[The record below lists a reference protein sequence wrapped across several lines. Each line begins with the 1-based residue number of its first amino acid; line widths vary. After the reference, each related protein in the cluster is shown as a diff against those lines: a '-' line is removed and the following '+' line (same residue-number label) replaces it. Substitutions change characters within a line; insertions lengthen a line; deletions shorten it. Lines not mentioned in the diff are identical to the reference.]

1 MPGIPINELATLDQP
16 MENNDLNTY
25 FPVVY
30 TNGITYKSTINKI
43 FFDGAVKTNVISDSA
58 VTNIKIS
65 DNAITST
72 KISNNSITTNKI
84 DNDAITS
91 EKLNS
96 QAGSE
101 AVTADV
107 IRNGAITT
115 AKLDNT
121 IGSEAVTTDVIR
133 NGAITTAKLNTT
145 SFEQAVSTETIR
157 NCAVTTDKLN
167 RAVGNEAV
175 TTDTIRAGAVT
186 PSKTSFLNNNIS
198 INDTNILISNGIKF
212 NSVTPTGDICVKNTG
227 EISIKPGVVTSSEIA
242 ANAVTTDK
250 ILDGSVTPAK
260 LSQAS
265 VGTGNICNNAV
276 GTSQLADNSVTTSIL
291 NKTANNQAVTTDTIR
306 DAAVTSSKI
315 ATGAVITESISDYN
329 VTTVKIQDGGVTT
342 RKIATGAIGSNE
354 IASGAVIGSKI
365 PDNTIDNNKINNS
378 CNYTINGLTITSP
391 NLGINNVGYKFPPSA
406 TDGRFLQH
414 TSGGNL
420 EWVLPSN
427 FEPQA
432 GAVVLNKVLP
442 VGTILPYSSTTL
454 PEDGKFLPCDGTERL
469 INDFP
474 ELAAILGNTYGDPSS
489 SGKFKLPNL
498 SGRVPIGN
506 GTGNDGTDSCAFT
519 LGTSG
524 GKYNHTLSIEEMPS
538 HRHGGILPA
547 GSKGDILNG
556 FDVDNPKS
564 GAAGSTYEKFTKY
577 AGGAGSN
584 ATGTLISAGATQ
596 AHNNIQPYTVTKY
609 IIKAIPDEVIQYNM
623 NIGPG
628 LSALNASGGQ
638 TASIDLSSSEIGLK
652 VSDDFQFDG
661 SGRLTLND
669 SISASSITFDDGSVQ
684 TSAVIVQRTRVS
696 SNQNLTVTGV
706 IPLDDTTPQSNE
718 GTQVLTTS
726 FTPKSTSNKIE
737 VSFNGLITHSDA
749 GVGVVLAL
757 FEGSTCKAAKWF
769 AQPSSGSLISHIT
782 FEFTPSSTDES
793 TYSLRIG
800 TGAAGL
806 RPLYVNRQSNAT
818 GTLGGLMEYS
828 MTVLELKA

>member
-1 MPGIPINELATLDQP
+1 MPGIPINELATLDRP

-212 NSVTPTGDICVKNTG
+212 NSVTPTGNICVKNTG

-391 NLGINNVGYKFPPSA
+391 NLGINNVGYKFPSSA

-498 SGRVPIGN
+498 NGRVPIGN
-506 GTGNDGTDSCAFT
+506 GTGNDGTDSCTFT
-519 LGTSG
+519 IGGTG
-524 GKYNHTLSIEEMPS
+524 GKYNHTLCIAEMPWHS
-538 HRHGGILPA
+538 HQFNVHANYGYKDVQAAPAKYIAGQCHGTPIGPA
-547 GSKGDILNG
+547 DSTLNNQNYITACGGS
-556 FDVDNPKS
+556 
-564 GAAGSTYEKFTKY
+564 GS
-577 AGGAGSN
+577 
-584 ATGTLISAGATQ
+584 
-596 AHNNIQPYTVTKY
+596 HNNIQPYTVTKY

-638 TASIDLSSSEIGLK
+638 TANINLSSSEIGLK
-652 VSDDFQFDG
+652 VTDDFQFDG

-669 SISASSITFDDGSVQ
+669 NVSASSITFDDGTMQ
-684 TSAVIVQRTRVS
+684 TTGEPTAYYGVMVSNDATRTTPAQMRADRANANFYGAWDEYSKGLINTGYNNSGYPSTNSLMYTMHVNVLQNTVVTMYNFNNDDYFYIYQDDVLLYTGSNYASAVPRVVTFGLTAGIRRIDIVKNDS
-696 SNQNLTVTGV
+696 GGGSN
-706 IPLDDTTPQSNE
+706 
-718 GTQVLTTS
+718 S
-726 FTPKSTSNKIE
+726 FELMGNI
-737 VSFNGLITHSDA
+737 
-749 GVGVVLAL
+749 
-757 FEGSTCKAAKWF
+757 
-769 AQPSSGSLISHIT
+769 
-782 FEFTPSSTDES
+782 
-793 TYSLRIG
+793 IG
-800 TGAAGL
+800 TNVRFISG
-806 RPLYVNRQSNAT
+806 Y
-818 GTLGGLMEYS
+818 
-828 MTVLELKA
+828 

>member
-1 MPGIPINELATLDQP
+1 MPGIPINELATLDRP

-30 TNGITYKSTINKI
+30 TNGVTYKSTINKI

-133 NGAITTAKLNTT
+133 NRAITTAKLNTT

-212 NSVTPTGDICVKNTG
+212 NSVTPTGNICVKNTG

-250 ILDGSVTPAK
+250 ILDGSVTSAK

-391 NLGINNVGYKFPPSA
+391 NLGINNVGYKFPSSA

-498 SGRVPIGN
+498 NGRVPIGN

-519 LGTSG
+519 IGGTG
-524 GKYNHTLSIEEMPS
+524 GKYNHQLSNAEIQ
-538 HRHGGILPA
+538 HRHVTGSFAQNSNDDWFPYIASSSGIKYNSFTYNSRWVA
-547 GSKGDILNG
+547 GSSDKTNYSN
-556 FDVDNPKS
+556 VNPNTSAKQTQTMDLYDPQMVT
-564 GAAGSTYEKFTKY
+564 AAG
-577 AGGAGSN
+577 
-584 ATGTLISAGATQ
+584 
-596 AHNNIQPYTVTKY
+596 HNNIQPYTVTKY

-638 TASIDLSSSEIGLK
+638 TTSINLSSSEIGLK
-652 VSDDFQFDG
+652 VSNDFQFDG

-684 TSAVIVQRTRVS
+684 DTASLIIAGSVAANGTVNTGSGFTSVRNSEGRYTITLPSAGTGKVWM
-696 SNQNLTVTGV
+696 VTANAHSVNTNGG
-706 IPLDDTTPQSNE
+706 QWY
-718 GTQVLTTS
+718 TTS
-726 FTPKSTSNKIE
+726 FEPHTVELVYIDSNIIQLNVKIGNYNGGWVAQYDDAIVNFIAVKSDI
-737 VSFNGLITHSDA
+737 
-749 GVGVVLAL
+749 
-757 FEGSTCKAAKWF
+757 
-769 AQPSSGSLISHIT
+769 
-782 FEFTPSSTDES
+782 
-793 TYSLRIG
+793 
-800 TGAAGL
+800 
-806 RPLYVNRQSNAT
+806 
-818 GTLGGLMEYS
+818 
-828 MTVLELKA
+828 